1 MLLYYVASR
10 VHNSIGMTGE
20 FNAGNNYSAKY
31 EMSCQQLEQMN
42 LRVDQD
48 SQNSKLQRGSW
59 V

>member
-1 MLLYYVASR
+1 MWPAGS
-10 VHNSIGMTGE
+10 HNPIGMTGE

-31 EMSCQQLEQMN
+31 EMACQAIENLN

-48 SQNSKLQRGSW
+48 SQNTRRRSKGW